1 MWFIVISSHGDKSQ
15 KRKRPT
21 RKGASEIR
29 NWVGESQAE
38 AEAEAE
44 PEVRMLLLS
53 KRLRNFKMF
62 IRQS

>member
-1 MWFIVISSHGDKSQ
+1 MWFIVISRHGDKSQ

-38 AEAEAE
+38 AEAE
-44 PEVRMLLLS
+44 PKVRMLLLS